1 MMPKYDLVIKNGDLV
16 VPKLGVIKGDLGIT
30 GEKISAIALDIPEAE
45 AGRTIDAA
53 GKAVFPGAI
62 DSHFHIGIYRPL
74 SEDAA
79 SESASAATGGVTS
92 ILSLFPHRSQLSEQ
106 NRTF

>member
-1 MMPKYDLVIKNGDLV
+1 MPKYDLVIKNGDLV

-53 GKAVFPGAI
+53 GKAVFPRR
-62 DSHFHIGIYRPL
+62 YRFTFSYRHL
-74 SEDAA
+74 S
-79 SESASAATGGVTS
+79 
-92 ILSLFPHRSQLSEQ
+92 SLEAMTPQA
-106 NRTF
+106 NRLRPPPAG